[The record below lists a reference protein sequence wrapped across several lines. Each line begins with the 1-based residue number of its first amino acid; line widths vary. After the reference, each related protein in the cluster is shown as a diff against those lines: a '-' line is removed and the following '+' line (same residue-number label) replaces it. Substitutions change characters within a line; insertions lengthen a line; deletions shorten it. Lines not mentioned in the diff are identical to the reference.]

1 MSFVLSEESEAEY
14 RVSTVR
20 TGRGVLYE
28 STLDC
33 LLKTAKSE
41 GPLTVFRGF
50 SMQWLRLGPHTTISL
65 MCFEQ
70 LRHLETW
77 TQFCFTFCDTFVLSQ
92 FVPFMFF
99 PVVFLFVCPKGCLT
113 FFTCCLLLF
122 LIYIY
127 YIRIRFSQKVA
138 RKASLCIQ
146 HCLIKHNCFQLL
158 LPHLAAGWHEF
169 SLKLEHGVGSG
180 IV

>member
-41 GPLTVFRGF
+41 GPLTGFRGF

-113 FFTCCLLLF
+113 FFYLLSVVVSH
-122 LIYIY
+122 IYIY
-127 YIRIRFSQKVA
+127 ILYTDTFFSKGSKKGFSVYSTLSDQA
-138 RKASLCIQ
+138 
-146 HCLIKHNCFQLL
+146 QLL
-158 LPHLAAGWHEF
+158 SAASATFGCRLA
-169 SLKLEHGVGSG
+169 
-180 IV
+180 

>member
-113 FFTCCLLLF
+113 FFYLLSVIVSH
-122 LIYIY
+122 IYIY
-127 YIRIRFSQKVA
+127 YIIYYIILYIYTDTFFSKGSKKSFSVYSTLSDQA
-138 RKASLCIQ
+138 
-146 HCLIKHNCFQLL
+146 QLL
-158 LPHLAAGWHEF
+158 SAASATFGCRLA
-169 SLKLEHGVGSG
+169 
-180 IV
+180 